1 MSAHDRRGDGLSLVA
16 YLRGHVATVLIGIAA
31 LVFLWPLLRLTGMT
45 SELAMLFVVLA
56 ALVFGAMGLV
66 NYLRTRAWCRVFQE
80 IAAEPDRAL
89 ARASEMDEPDG
100 AEARVAYEALEALRV
115 QAAHEVGESQRRER
129 EHREY
134 VETWVHE
141 VKTPL
146 AAARLIIDNEDGR
159 VPRGLATELDR
170 VDALVEQALFF
181 ARSSCVEKDF
191 RIRSCEVSTLVRD
204 ALKSRAAALVSAHMT
219 VSMEGL
225 EGVTVF
231 ADAKWVVFVLGQL
244 IDNAVRYRRT
254 DGACR
259 IDFSASCEDEGKADE
274 RVVLKVR
281 DNGCGVSAADRGRV
295 WEKGFT
301 GSNGR
306 THTKSTGIGLYLV
319 RNLCQQM
326 GIATSLS
333 SVEGQ
338 WTCVS
343 LTFPANRMHM
353 LGE

>member
-1 MSAHDRRGDGLSLVA
+1 M
-16 YLRGHVATVLIGIAA
+16 
-31 LVFLWPLLRLTGMT
+31 
-45 SELAMLFVVLA
+45 
-56 ALVFGAMGLV
+56 
-66 NYLRTRAWCRVFQE
+66 
-80 IAAEPDRAL
+80 
-89 ARASEMDEPDG
+89 
-100 AEARVAYEALEALRV
+100 
-115 QAAHEVGESQRRER
+115 GESQRRER

-141 VKTPL
+141 IKTPL

-159 VPRGLATELDR
+159 VPRSLTTELDR
-170 VDALVEQALFF
+170 VDALVEQAWFF

-191 RIRSCEVSTLVRD
+191 RIRSCEASALVRD
-204 ALKSRAAALVSAHMT
+204 ALKSRAAALVSARMT

-244 IDNAVRYRRT
+244 IDNAVRYRCT

-259 IDFSASCEDEGKADE
+259 IDFSASREDEGRADE

-306 THTKSTGIGLYLV
+306 THAKSTGIGLYLV

>member
-1 MSAHDRRGDGLSLVA
+1 MSAHERRGDGLSLVA
-16 YLRGHVATVLIGIAA
+16 YLRGHVATMLMGIAA

-66 NYLRTRAWCRVFQE
+66 NYLRSRAWCQAFQE
-80 IAAEPDRAL
+80 IADEPDRAL
-89 ARASEMDEPDG
+89 ARASEMSEPDG

-146 AAARLIIDNEDGR
+146 AAARLIIDNENGR
-159 VPRGLATELDR
+159 VPRGLATEVDR

-181 ARSSCVEKDF
+181 ARSSCVDKDL
-191 RIRSCEVSTLVRD
+191 RIRSCEMSALVRE
-204 ALKSRAAALVSAHMT
+204 ALKSRAQALVGAHMM
-219 VSMEGL
+219 VGMEGL

-259 IDFSASCEDEGKADE
+259 IDFSASREDEGKADE

>member
-1 MSAHDRRGDGLSLVA
+1 MSAHERREGGLSLAA
-16 YLRGHVATVLIGIAA
+16 YLRSHAATVLMGIAA

-146 AAARLIIDNEDGR
+146 AAARLIIDNEEGR
-159 VPRGLATELDR
+159 VPHGLATELDR

-181 ARSSCVEKDF
+181 ARSSCVEKDL
-191 RIRSCEVSTLVRD
+191 RIRSCEMSTLVRE
-204 ALKSRAAALVSAHMT
+204 ALKSRAQALVGVHMM
-219 VSMEGL
+219 VGMEGL
-225 EGVTVF
+225 EGVIAF

-244 IDNAVRYRRT
+244 IDNAVRYRRE

-259 IDFSASCEDEGKADE
+259 IDFSACREDEGKANE

-319 RNLCQQM
+319 RNLCQKM

>member
-1 MSAHDRRGDGLSLVA
+1 MSARERRGRGLSLVA
-16 YLRGHVATVLIGIAA
+16 YLRGHAATVLVGIAA
-31 LVFLWPLLRLTGMT
+31 LAFLWPLLRLTGMT
-45 SELAMLFVVLA
+45 GQLAALFVVLS
-56 ALVFGAMGLV
+56 ALVLGVMGLI
-66 NYLRTRAWCRVFQE
+66 NYLRTRSWCQAFQE
-80 IAAEPDRAL
+80 IADEPDRAL
-89 ARASEMDEPDG
+89 ARASEMGEPDG
-100 AEARVAYEALEALRV
+100 TEARVAYEALEALRV

-159 VPRGLATELDR
+159 VPRSLAAELDR
-170 VDALVEQALFF
+170 VDTLVEQALFF

-191 RIRSCEVSTLVRD
+191 RIRSCEMSTLVRE
-204 ALKSRAAALVSAHMT
+204 ALKSRAQALVGAHMM
-219 VSMEGL
+219 VGMEGL
-225 EGVTVF
+225 DGVVVF
-231 ADAKWVVFVLGQL
+231 ADSKWVAFVLGQL
-244 IDNAVRYRRT
+244 IDNAVRYRRE

-259 IDFSASCEDEGKADE
+259 IDFSEDEGKADE

-301 GSNGR
+301 GGNGR
-306 THTKSTGIGLYLV
+306 THAKSTGIGLYLV

>member
-1 MSAHDRRGDGLSLVA
+1 M
-16 YLRGHVATVLIGIAA
+16 
-31 LVFLWPLLRLTGMT
+31 
-45 SELAMLFVVLA
+45 
-56 ALVFGAMGLV
+56 
-66 NYLRTRAWCRVFQE
+66 
-80 IAAEPDRAL
+80 
-89 ARASEMDEPDG
+89 
-100 AEARVAYEALEALRV
+100 
-115 QAAHEVGESQRRER
+115 
-129 EHREY
+129 
-134 VETWVHE
+134 
-141 VKTPL
+141 
-146 AAARLIIDNEDGR
+146 
-159 VPRGLATELDR
+159 
-170 VDALVEQALFF
+170 
-181 ARSSCVEKDF
+181 
-191 RIRSCEVSTLVRD
+191 
-204 ALKSRAAALVSAHMT
+204 
-219 VSMEGL
+219 
-225 EGVTVF
+225 
-231 ADAKWVVFVLGQL
+231 FVLGQL

-281 DNGCGVSAADRGRV
+281 DNGCGVCAADRGRV

-306 THTKSTGIGLYLV
+306 THAKSTGIGLYLV